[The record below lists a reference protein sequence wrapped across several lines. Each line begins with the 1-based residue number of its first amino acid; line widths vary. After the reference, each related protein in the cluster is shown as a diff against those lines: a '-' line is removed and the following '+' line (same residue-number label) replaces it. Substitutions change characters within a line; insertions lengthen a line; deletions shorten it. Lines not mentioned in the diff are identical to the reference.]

1 MINLKVR
8 TEYSFRTAYGSVEKI
23 IQNCEQESIGI
34 TDFGGTWGHVPFNKH
49 CSKAGKKP
57 IFGVEAGIING
68 WEKYLDTKNFIGMST
83 FGESGPY
90 KELYNHFKIT
100 DENLVELIRK
110 TL

>member
-57 IFGVEAGIING
+57 IFGVELAVVEDATERIKQATN
-68 WEKYLDTKNFIGMST
+68 LMT
-83 FGESGPY
+83 FLGRS
-90 KELYNHFKIT
+90 
-100 DENLVELIRK
+100 
-110 TL
+110 